1 MEDNR
6 KQILTSIEE
15 EISFLKSKIASLEEK
30 LLSLSAELPAEDAG
44 PIDLSE
50 PVEAKAEVPVEE
62 IPSPAEPVRNDNIPE
77 PVEAPIEVPAEEPI
91 EAPVEVKEEPAP
103 APKVEFSMKVGVAA
117 PVEAPVEAPVDD
129 LPEPE
134 KPAEPAPEPKPKKT
148 RAYRWMTDLP
158 GVPVKNIRSAISLYD
173 RALFINTLFKE
184 NYALY
189 DKTISDLNAMA
200 TLDEAVDYIETSFP
214 DWNLSSDAVYGF
226 MMAIRK
232 KLG

>member
-15 EISFLKSKIASLEEK
+15 EISLLKSKIASLEDK
-30 LLSLSAELPAEDAG
+30 LLALSAELPAEKTG

-50 PVEAKAEVPVEE
+50 PLEEIPSPAKPVEEPVEE
-62 IPSPAEPVRNDNIPE
+62 IPSPAEPVRNDIVPE
-77 PVEAPIEVPAEEPI
+77 PVEV
-91 EAPVEVKEEPAP
+91 
-103 APKVEFSMKVGVAA
+103 
-117 PVEAPVEAPVDD
+117 PVEAPVEEPVEAPVVDD
-129 LPEPE
+129 LPEPV
-134 KPAEPAPEPKPKKT
+134 AEPEPKPKKT

-189 DKTISDLNAMA
+189 DKTISDLNAME
-200 TLDEAVDYIETSFP
+200 TLDDAVDYIEASFP
-214 DWNLSSDAVYGF
+214 DWNLSSDSVYGF

>member
-50 PVEAKAEVPVEE
+50 PVEAKTEAPVEVPVEAPVE
-62 IPSPAEPVRNDNIPE
+62 IPAEEPV
-77 PVEAPIEVPAEEPI
+77 EVPAEEPV

-117 PVEAPVEAPVDD
+117 PVDAPVDD

-134 KPAEPAPEPKPKKT
+134 KPAEPVEPKPKKT

>member
-30 LLSLSAELPAEDAG
+30 LLALTAELPSEDAG

-50 PVEAKAEVPVEE
+50 PVE
-62 IPSPAEPVRNDNIPE
+62 
-77 PVEAPIEVPAEEPI
+77 
-91 EAPVEVKEEPAP
+91 AP

-117 PVEAPVEAPVDD
+117 PVEEIPSPAEPVRNDSIPEPVRNDIVPEPVEAPVEAPVDD

-134 KPAEPAPEPKPKKT
+134 KPEEPVEPKPKKT

>member
-1 MEDNR
+1 
-6 KQILTSIEE
+6 
-15 EISFLKSKIASLEEK
+15 
-30 LLSLSAELPAEDAG
+30 
-44 PIDLSE
+44 
-50 PVEAKAEVPVEE
+50 
-62 IPSPAEPVRNDNIPE
+62 
-77 PVEAPIEVPAEEPI
+77 
-91 EAPVEVKEEPAP
+91 
-103 APKVEFSMKVGVAA
+103 
-117 PVEAPVEAPVDD
+117 
-129 LPEPE
+129 
-134 KPAEPAPEPKPKKT
+134 
-148 RAYRWMTDLP
+148 MTDLP

-200 TLDEAVDYIETSFP
+200 SLEEAVSYIEASFP

>member
-30 LLSLSAELPAEDAG
+30 LLALSAELPAEDAG

-50 PVEAKAEVPVEE
+50 PVEAKAEAPVEVPVET
-62 IPSPAEPVRNDNIPE
+62 PVEVPE
-77 PVEAPIEVPAEEPI
+77 EKPVEAP
-91 EAPVEVKEEPAP
+91 VEIKEEPAP

-117 PVEAPVEAPVDD
+117 PVEVAAEEIPSPAEPVDD
-129 LPEPE
+129 LPEP
-134 KPAEPAPEPKPKKT
+134 AEPVEPKPKKT

-200 TLDEAVDYIETSFP
+200 TLDDAVDYIEASFP

>member
-15 EISFLKSKIASLEEK
+15 EIALLKSRIASLEEK
-30 LLSLSAELPAEDAG
+30 LLALSASVPAEDAG

-50 PVEAKAEVPVEE
+50 PLEAA
-62 IPSPAEPVRNDNIPE
+62 A
-77 PVEAPIEVPAEEPI
+77 
-91 EAPVEVKEEPAP
+91 EAPVET
-103 APKVEFSMKVGVAA
+103 
-117 PVEAPVEAPVDD
+117 PVEAPVDD
-129 LPEPE
+129 LPDPAPAAAPEVKIEIKVPQPVADPEPIAEPEVPAEPE
-134 KPAEPAPEPKPKKT
+134 KPAEPEAPAAPAEPEKPSEPEKPAEPEAPSEPKPKKA
-148 RAYRWMTDLP
+148 RSYKWMTDLP

-189 DKTISDLNAMA
+189 DKTISDLNAME
-200 TLDEAVDYIETSFP
+200 TLDDAVSYIEANFP